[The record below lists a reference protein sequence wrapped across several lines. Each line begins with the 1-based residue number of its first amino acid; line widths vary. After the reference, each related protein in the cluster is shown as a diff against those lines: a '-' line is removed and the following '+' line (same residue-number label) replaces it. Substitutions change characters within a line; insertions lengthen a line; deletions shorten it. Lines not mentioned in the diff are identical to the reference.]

1 MASSQSQGWKSQS
14 PVWFSVL
21 PSPPFF
27 YHPLL
32 YPSVKKKKSFPLLN
46 QADKSLLAECAWA
59 GLDRCVVSREAGAS
73 FLGACVSVQHQ
84 TTGFR
89 TEEVHEFMVVL
100 VNGIAR
106 LMGIGLLYSEPLP

>member
-1 MASSQSQGWKSQS
+1 M
-14 PVWFSVL
+14 
-21 PSPPFF
+21 
-27 YHPLL
+27 
-32 YPSVKKKKSFPLLN
+32 
-46 QADKSLLAECAWA
+46 
-59 GLDRCVVSREAGAS
+59 SREAGAS